1 MLRREIPAGAGAGRV
16 IVIANNRVA
25 PAPGEGG
32 GESSEIPLQPWQRWD
47 ETMQPLCYWEDEPVA
62 LAFASGPRDSWPS
75 GREWLALVSNRWF
88 SLLSTAL
95 QVGAWLQNHRFCGRC
110 GARATRLSAEFA
122 MHCESCGHRNYPR
135 ISPCIITL
143 VTSGENML
151 LGRSPRFRPGQ
162 YSTLAGFIEPGESA
176 EEAVHREVYEEVG
189 VHIDRLRYYR
199 SQAWP
204 FPHSLMMGFFAEA
217 TTRRIRI
224 DENEISDAAW
234 FTPRRLPGLPAPYS
248 IARELIE
255 AHLTRWRE

>member
-1 MLRREIPAGAGAGRV
+1 M
-16 IVIANNRVA
+16 ANNRVA
-25 PAPGEGG
+25 PAPGDGG
-32 GESSEIPLQPWQRWD
+32 GDSREIPLQPWQRWD
-47 ETMQPLCYWEDEPVA
+47 ETMQPLCYWDDEPVA
-62 LAFASGPRDSWPS
+62 LAFASRPGDSWPS

-110 GARATRLSAEFA
+110 GAKATRLSAEFA
-122 MHCESCGHRNYPR
+122 MHCERCGHRNYPR

-189 VHIDRLRYYR
+189 VHIDQLRYYR

-255 AHLTRWRE
+255 AHLARWRE

>member
-1 MLRREIPAGAGAGRV
+1 MLRREIPAGERAGRV
-16 IVIANNRVA
+16 IVISRNRIA
-25 PAPGEGG
+25 PAPLAGDEATL
-32 GESSEIPLQPWQRWD
+32 IPLQPWQRWD
-47 ETMQPLCYWEDEPVA
+47 DTMQPLCYWQDEPVA
-62 LAFASGPRDSWPS
+62 LALTDVPHDSWID
-75 GREWLALVSNRWF
+75 GRQWMAELSSRWF

-95 QVGAWLQNHRFCGRC
+95 QVGAWLQNHQFCGRC
-110 GARATRLSAEFA
+110 GARATKLAAEFA
-122 MHCESCGHRNYPR
+122 MHCHACGHRNYPR

-143 VTSGENML
+143 VTCGEAML

-189 VHIDRLRYYR
+189 VHIDNLRYYQ

-204 FPHSLMMGFFAEA
+204 FPHSLMLGFFAEA

-224 DENEISDAAW
+224 DEHEISDAAW
-234 FTPRRLPGLPAPYS
+234 FSPRQLPGLPQPYS

-255 AHLTRWRE
+255 VHLAKWRH